1 MQQKQI
7 PNENK
12 PLSTHVLSILQ
23 DMKIASLKH
32 QDRGQSYLGK
42 TYLQAIIY
50 LNTACSPTI
59 FKHQV
64 TRIARSDRGSG
75 EAAAQM

>member
-1 MQQKQI
+1 MQRKQI

-23 DMKIASLKH
+23 DIKIASLKY
-32 QDRGQSYLGK
+32 QDRGSYLGK

-50 LNTACSPTI
+50 LNTACSPAI
-59 FKHQV
+59 FKH
-64 TRIARSDRGSG
+64 
-75 EAAAQM
+75 